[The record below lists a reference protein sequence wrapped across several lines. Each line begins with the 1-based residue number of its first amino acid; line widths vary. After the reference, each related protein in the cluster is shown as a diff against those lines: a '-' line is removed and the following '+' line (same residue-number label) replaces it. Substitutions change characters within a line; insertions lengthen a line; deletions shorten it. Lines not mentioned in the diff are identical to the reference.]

1 MSYKTNDIALLR
13 SCQTDPWRRAFIPD
27 FIFGFCKQ
35 YRGYSLWAKGTLWS
49 ADSHPVMLIAISSTF
64 LTLLVRPLLSDSH
77 PLWHL
82 PAQQHCTDTATTDVS
97 VWL

>member
-1 MSYKTNDIALLR
+1 
-13 SCQTDPWRRAFIPD
+13 
-27 FIFGFCKQ
+27 
-35 YRGYSLWAKGTLWS
+35 
-49 ADSHPVMLIAISSTF
+49 MLIAISSTF